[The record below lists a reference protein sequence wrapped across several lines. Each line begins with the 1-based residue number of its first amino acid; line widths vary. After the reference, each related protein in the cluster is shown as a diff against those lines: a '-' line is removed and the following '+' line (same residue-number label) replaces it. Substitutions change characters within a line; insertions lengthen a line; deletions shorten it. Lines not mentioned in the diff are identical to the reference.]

1 MSHPRQQ
8 LTLSFLPKLLV
19 NFCHTIVE
27 NYAKTRGYSTLV
39 AHLWHSDT
47 NALIALHKDLFVFL
61 RNAVLLWKIRIL
73 CFAVAVALLI
83 ISFVVSWWAF
93 IALVPLFAI
102 IRHLTKRMNSYY
114 TLIAA
119 LMLALEIAGNDFGG
133 WVSELPDVRSTA
145 SDRLRRYI
153 SESQT
158 RFLDFY
164 MPNCAEVSG
173 PELIEFAGAI
183 KTDFDLGQAEHIRK
197 VEAIFE
203 KS

>member
-83 ISFVVSWWAF
+83 ISFVVK
-93 IALVPLFAI
+93 LVGFHSPSGSPLCHHT
-102 IRHLTKRMNSYY
+102 RHLTKRMNSYY
-114 TLIAA
+114 RALAA

-133 WVSELPDVRSTA
+133 WV
-145 SDRLRRYI
+145 RR
-153 SESQT
+153 
-158 RFLDFY
+158 
-164 MPNCAEVSG
+164 V
-173 PELIEFAGAI
+173 AGCSFNS
-183 KTDFDLGQAEHIRK
+183 K
-197 VEAIFE
+197 
-203 KS
+203 